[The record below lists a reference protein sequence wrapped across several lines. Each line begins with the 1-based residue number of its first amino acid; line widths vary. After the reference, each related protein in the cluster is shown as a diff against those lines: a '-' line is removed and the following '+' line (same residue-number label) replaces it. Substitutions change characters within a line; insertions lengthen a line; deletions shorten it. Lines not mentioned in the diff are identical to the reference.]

1 MRARVRSCVRFLAC
15 GSILRSCGKT
25 CLKTAYLLLAVVVG
39 SPAAPE
45 AEIQALAERETASLL
60 QLYTHLHRHPELPLR
75 EAETADRIGKELES
89 AGYSITR
96 NVGGHG
102 LVGMLRNGDGPVV
115 MVRTDL
121 DGLPVVEETGLDYA
135 SRVRAK
141 DSQGHDVGVM
151 HACGHDIHMTSFIG
165 TARLLAR
172 MKQHWRG
179 TLLMVGQP
187 AEELSLGS
195 KAMLADGL
203 FRRFPLPDHILAL
216 HSDAGLVAGKVR
228 VRPGD
233 AMAGTD
239 TLDLTIRGVGGHGAY
254 AFATK
259 DPIVLSAQTVMALQT
274 IVSREIPAVDPA
286 VVTVGSIHGG
296 TKHNIIPDEVRL
308 EMTVRYYS
316 DAVRERI
323 LTSISRIAKGVA
335 LAGGV
340 PPDREPIVKLRELE
354 SIPPVHND
362 PELTAQVVRSMES
375 ILGKEQVQVAD
386 PVMGGE
392 DFGVFGRTPEKRPIC
407 LFWLG
412 TVAPEKIAAGG
423 ALPSLHSGRFAP
435 LPEPSI
441 RTGVKAMTA
450 AVMNLLAK

>member
-1 MRARVRSCVRFLAC
+1 MRISSL
-15 GSILRSCGKT
+15 SL
-25 CLKTAYLLLAVVVG
+25 VVG
-39 SPAAPE
+39 IGIQSLHAAPE
-45 AEIQALAERETASLL
+45 AEIQSLAGREAASLL
-60 QLYTHLHRHPELPLR
+60 RLYTDLHSNPELSLR
-75 EAETADRIGKELES
+75 EVNTAERIGKELEN
-89 AGYSITR
+89 AGFAVTR

-102 LVGMLRNGDGPVV
+102 LVGVLKNGDGPVV

-121 DGLPVVEETGLDYA
+121 DGLPVIEETGLEYA
-135 SRVRAK
+135 SKVRTK
-141 DSQGHDVGVM
+141 DSQGRDVGVM
-151 HACGHDIHMTSFIG
+151 HACGHDIHMTCFIG
-165 TARLLAR
+165 TARLLSQLR
-172 MKQHWRG
+172 QHWRG

-203 FRRFPLPDHILAL
+203 FKRFPLPDHILAL
-216 HSDAGLVAGKVR
+216 HSDAGLEAGKVR

-239 TLDLTIRGVGGHGAY
+239 TLDLTIWGISGHGAY
-254 AFATK
+254 AYTTK

-274 IVSREIPAVDPA
+274 IVSREIPAVEPA

-296 TKHNIIPDEVRL
+296 AKHNIIPEEVRL

-316 DAVRERI
+316 EAVRERI
-323 LTSISRIAKGVA
+323 LTSIERIAKGVA
-335 LAGGV
+335 MAGGV
-340 PPDREPIVKLRELE
+340 PQDREPIVKLRDAE

-362 PELTAQVVRSMES
+362 PALTRSVVSSIEG
-375 ILGKEQVQVAD
+375 ILGKEQMLVAD

-392 DFGVFGRTPEKRPIC
+392 DFGVLGRTAEKRPIC

-412 TVAPEKIAAGG
+412 TVAPEKIAA
-423 ALPSLHSGRFAP
+423 AASLPSLHSSRFAP

-441 RTGVKAMTA
+441 KTGVKAMTA

>member
-1 MRARVRSCVRFLAC
+1 VAQVKIAFLF
-15 GSILRSCGKT
+15 L
-25 CLKTAYLLLAVVVG
+25 VVG
-39 SPAAPE
+39 IGIQSLHAASE
-45 AEIQALAERETASLL
+45 SEIQSLAGREAASLL
-60 QLYTHLHRHPELPLR
+60 RLYTHLHSNPELSLR
-75 EAETADRIGKELES
+75 EVNTAERIGKELEN
-89 AGYSITR
+89 AGFVVTR

-102 LVGMLRNGDGPVV
+102 LVGVLKNGDGPVV

-121 DGLPVVEETGLDYA
+121 DGLPVTEDTGLQYA
-135 SRVRAK
+135 SKVRAI
-141 DSQGHDVGVM
+141 DSQGRDVGVM
-151 HACGHDIHMTSFIG
+151 HACGHDVHMTCFIG
-165 TARLLAR
+165 TARLLSQL
-172 MKQHWRG
+172 KQHWRG
-179 TLLMVGQP
+179 TVLMVGQP
-187 AEELSLGS
+187 AEELSVGS

-203 FRRFPLPDHILAL
+203 FKRFPLPDHILAL
-216 HSDAGLVAGKVR
+216 HSDAGLEAGKVR

-239 TLDLTIRGVGGHGAY
+239 TLDLTIRGISGHGAY
-254 AFATK
+254 AYTTK

-296 TKHNIIPDEVRL
+296 AKHNIIPDEVRL

-323 LTSISRIAKGVA
+323 LTSIARIAKGVA

-340 PPDREPIVKLRELE
+340 PEDREPIVKLRDAE

-362 PELTAQVVRSMES
+362 PALTRRVVSSIES

-392 DFGVFGRTPEKRPIC
+392 DFGVLGRTADKRPIC

-412 TVAPEKIAAGG
+412 TVAPQKIAA
-423 ALPSLHSGRFAP
+423 APLPSLHSSRFAP
-435 LPEPSI
+435 VPEPTI
-441 RTGVKAMTA
+441 KTGVKSMTA
-450 AVMNLLAK
+450 VVMDLLAK